1 VENNQRRCARRSA
14 KDNLCISAK
23 NRASKACQTPTCYGR
38 PPPNKSAKANAKSTL
53 KIVPQ
58 PKFPDYVECAFSQ
71 QRTQF
76 LAAFADA
83 IPPAIPPFE
92 GGSDRTHR
100 VRLNFHA
107 NHIELLL
114 ICLETVIKTWTGD
127 IHFRTHNGRSRT
139 IAHLREEFHRTPFD
153 RLDVRIQETKSDDP
167 KRNLIYFSVIE
178 FGFWDVQKETY
189 KPSPPMI
196 CPRGNSIL
204 HPMREQTF
212 AGLTQPE
219 PDQGGWPWHHLRD
232 LSDGR
237 DINDC
242 PFEIDVVYTWVDG
255 QDPDW
260 LDSKLAAQAEAAGE
274 AIPESSSRAFLD
286 ERFANRDELLFSLRS
301 LELYAPFV
309 RHVYLVTA
317 GQRPAWLAENHPRLT
332 VIDHKDIY
340 THPDC
345 LPVFNSSSIETQ
357 LHRIKGLSEHFLYM
371 NDDFFFGKM
380 CEPSDFFQSNGVAKI
395 PYSDTCL
402 NAADIDDTSEEYIIA
417 DKNALALFVDEYG
430 FKASDLLIHSPYPAR
445 VSLLKEIETTFANAF
460 EKCER
465 QKFRSKE
472 DLRPIAFMF
481 PHLAYARGMATAA
494 NISNRYLALWKQT
507 IKDQLTGVLKTRKY
521 KTFCINDVGIP
532 DARKKTTEK
541 AVQNFLQNYFPRK
554 SSFEK

>member
-1 VENNQRRCARRSA
+1 MMWKTTKGVARAVLPKTTYAYLQKTAHRKPA
-14 KDNLCISAK
+14 K
-23 NRASKACQTPTCYGR
+23 R
-38 PPPNKSAKANAKSTL
+38 PLVMDAPPNKSAKANAKSTL

-127 IHFRTHNGRSRT
+127 IHFRTNNGRSRT

-255 QDPDW
+255 QDPD
-260 LDSKLAAQAEAAGE
+260 
-274 AIPESSSRAFLD
+274 
-286 ERFANRDELLFSLRS
+286 
-301 LELYAPFV
+301 
-309 RHVYLVTA
+309 
-317 GQRPAWLAENHPRLT
+317 WLAENHPRLT

-494 NISNRYLALWKQT
+494 NISNRYLALWKPT